1 MNQLLQL
8 SSFPRA
14 LVHIDCDAFFASCE
28 QALHPEYRGRPVITG
43 KERGI
48 VAAASYEAKAKGIKR
63 GVPLWE
69 VKKLCPDAIIL
80 PSDYETYSLFSKR
93 LFAVMRRFTPSVEE
107 YSIDEAFADIT
118 GFQRYYHCS
127 YEEIARRMKVTIE
140 QELGI
145 TVSVG
150 LSLSK
155 VLCKIGSKFKKPAGL
170 TVIPGPRIHEFLK
183 VTEIEK
189 VWGIGPRTAAY
200 CRAQGIMTA
209 LDYAL
214 KSEEFIRAHFTKP
227 HIEIWRELN
236 GEAVYPI
243 TTEEKTTYATIS
255 KTRTFTPPSAERA
268 YVYAQLLKNLENA
281 CIKARRHG
289 LSATGLVVYLRT
301 QEYKTAAM
309 EAALSRASSYPPDLI
324 LALRPIFNKLYR
336 INLLYRATGVVLT
349 GLRPE
354 EGVQLSLFEPPVR
367 VEKLK
372 KIYGVVDSLAK
383 KFGKH
388 TLYMGASAAAHKT
401 SQHELSRGD
410 IPIRKTSRLK
420 GESIRKHLPLPL
432 LQKSPIQSIPP
443 SLPFDRFPFS
453 ATIMS
458 SY

>member
-1 MNQLLQL
+1 MNTLLQL

-14 LVHIDCDAFFASCE
+14 LLHIDCDAFFASCE

-48 VAAASYEAKAKGIKR
+48 VAAASYEAKAKGVKR

-118 GFQRYYHCS
+118 GFQRPYHCS
-127 YEEIARRMKVTIE
+127 YEEIARRMKETIE
-140 QELGI
+140 RELGL
-145 TVSVG
+145 TASVG

-170 TVIPGPRIHEFLK
+170 TAIPGRKIHEFLA

-200 CRAQGIMTA
+200 CRANGISTA
-209 LDYAL
+209 LDYVL
-214 KSEEFIRAHFTKP
+214 KPEEYILEHFTKP
-227 HIEIWRELN
+227 HVEIWHELN
-236 GEAVYPI
+236 GDAVYPVV
-243 TTEEKTTYATIS
+243 TEEKDTYATIS
-255 KTRTFTPPSAERA
+255 KTRTFTPPSSERE

-281 CIKARRHG
+281 CIKARRHH
-289 LSATGLVVYLRT
+289 LLAKGLVVYLRT
-301 QEYKTAAM
+301 QEYKTSAL
-309 EAALSRASSYPPDLI
+309 EVNLSRASAYPPDMVKMMKV
-324 LALRPIFNKLYR
+324 IFTRLFR
-336 INLLYRATGVVLT
+336 ANLLYRATGTVLT
-349 GLRPE
+349 DLRPE
-354 EGVQLSLFEPPVR
+354 EGVQLSLFEPPLR

-372 KIYGVVDSLAK
+372 KIYGVVDSLSE

-388 TLYMGASAAAHKT
+388 TLFMGASAAAHKT
-401 SQHELSRGD
+401 SQHVLDRGD
-410 IPIRKTSRLK
+410 IPWRKTARLK
-420 GESIRKHLPLPL
+420 GESKRKHLPLPL
-432 LQKSPIQSIPP
+432 LATFDKSG
-443 SLPFDRFPFS
+443 
-453 ATIMS
+453 
-458 SY
+458 